1 MSDNDMPQE
10 IEPKAAATLTL
21 TLLTHTL
28 AFLVRS
34 KRITPAELDEIFGT
48 VVKAYSSLV
57 VPQPIQAWQ
66 KQIEPL
72 LTATRSEVL
81 RWAQG
86 A

>member
-1 MSDNDMPQE
+1 MSDNDMPEE
-10 IEPKAAATLTL
+10 IESKAAATFAL

-57 VPQPIQAWQ
+57 VPQPMQAWQ

-72 LTATRSEVL
+72 LALTRSDVQ
-81 RWAQG
+81 RWGQAD
-86 A
+86 